1 MSWFLVADWQQPLP
15 SFKSNPGILFVLMST
30 SSFSA
35 EQLSGLEKE
44 FYTFC
49 LNNKDGVTD
58 RSFREQQRNALIK
71 PVELV
76 ASINFLVSRGLIEL
90 FRSPNG
96 GLVYRAFQ
104 KEEVDIILSLEGD
117 EKIVYQC
124 IKGSG
129 NRGIWTRDLKTRT
142 NLHQTVITKVLRSL
156 DNRRLIKSIKSV
168 KNSTRKVYMLYNL
181 EPSIEVTGGPWFSE
195 NELDLQF
202 IEEMCKVCLRFIE
215 NKQNSNN
222 NSNNSNNS
230 NNRSPLASSF
240 SFGTLDNSNN
250 SNNND
255 NNNNNY
261 NNNNYNNNNNYH
273 LYPPSYDNFA
283 SVDEIH
289 SFIIEKQITTA
300 SLTKED
306 MELLINRLVL
316 DGMIERISVG
326 GASGTPVYKR
336 SSFKG
341 AADEDRKNEIPC
353 IRCPVK
359 RLCSKGGIINPEEC
373 VYLENYF

>member
-1 MSWFLVADWQQPLP
+1 MSWSLVADRPLP
-15 SFKSNPGILFVLMST
+15 SFETLAFIFLLMST
-30 SSFSA
+30 SST

-49 LNNKDGVTD
+49 LENKDGVTD
-58 RSFREQQRNALIK
+58 RSFREQRNAMVK

-90 FRSPNG
+90 FRSPT

-195 NELDLQF
+195 NELDLEF

-215 NKQNSNN
+215 NKESINGSING
-222 NSNNSNNS
+222 
-230 NNRSPLASSF
+230 NRSPLASSS
-240 SFGTLDNSNN
+240 SFGTLDNH
-250 SNNND
+250 D
-255 NNNNNY
+255 NH
-261 NNNNYNNNNNYH
+261 H

-289 SFIIEKQITTA
+289 AFIIDKQITTA
-300 SLTKED
+300 LLTKED

-316 DGMIERISVG
+316 DGMVERISVG
-326 GASGTPVYKR
+326 GAAGTPVYKR
-336 SSFKG
+336 SFK
-341 AADEDRKNEIPC
+341 APIDDRKNEIPC